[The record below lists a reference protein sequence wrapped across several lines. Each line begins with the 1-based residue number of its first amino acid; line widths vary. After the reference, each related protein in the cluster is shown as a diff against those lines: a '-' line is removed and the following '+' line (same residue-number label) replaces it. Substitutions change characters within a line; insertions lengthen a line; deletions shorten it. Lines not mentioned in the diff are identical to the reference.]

1 MNGLGRVLPSV
12 SASWRTTAAA
22 APRWLERIDVAPE
35 LQPLSVTGTPAG
47 VLTAIS
53 VAGIALVMV
62 LETSKP
68 TLASLG
74 SLLFIPVL
82 ASAWFLGSHQ
92 AIAVSA
98 LAIAARFVGYGTAGV
113 ELASAVAEVV
123 TLVALGTVTR
133 AAAVGLVEARAR
145 RVRAARERQALELLE
160 QRERIAREVTDTAIR
175 RLFAVTLQLEAAS
188 SQAVDSR
195 VTPAVKAAIAELDSL
210 TAELRTVVF
219 RDPQR

>member
-1 MNGLGRVLPSV
+1 MNALGRALPFLP
-12 SASWRTTAAA
+12 ASWRTTAAA
-22 APRWLERIDVAPE
+22 APRWIERMDVAPE
-35 LQPLSVTGTPAG
+35 LQPLSLTGAPAG
-47 VLTAIS
+47 ALTAVS
-53 VAGIALVMV
+53 VAGIALVIV

-68 TLASLG
+68 ALASLG

-82 ASAWFLGSHQ
+82 ASAWFLGAHQ

-98 LAIAARFVGYGTAGV
+98 LAIGARFIGYSTAGV
-113 ELASAVAEVV
+113 DLASAVAEVV

-145 RVRAARERQALELLE
+145 RIRAARERQALELLE
-160 QRERIAREVTDTAIR
+160 QRERIARDVTDTAIR

-188 SQAVDSR
+188 SQALDSR
-195 VTPAVKAAIAELDSL
+195 VTPALEGAIAELDSL

-219 RDPQR
+219 REPQP